1 MRFKFGNNTVILP
14 LIIFNLII
22 TSIYIPYTFHNNQ
35 KPINEI
41 PDNIVKFDLMN
52 YSESILPELAIS
64 DKLND
69 ILESTRTFLEGVAP
83 SEDNPTEEYNQNTF
97 YGKPQNVIGEDDRVR
112 ITPTTS
118 YPWRSIVA
126 LYVTWGS
133 DTYICSGALIDEN
146 HVLTAGHCVYYLAYG
161 GWADSIKVIPA
172 MDNGNE
178 PYSHAWAIDM
188 RVYGEWINT
197 QMHYHDFAVITLD
210 SDLGLQTGWM
220 GLQTAEPSDPIYT
233 GGLNIAGY
241 PYDLDGG
248 LNMYW
253 DYDVGRVANQYNHWY
268 YMDTEGGMS
277 GSPVWREDGPNQYIF
292 TVHGYGNDGSGSNH
306 GTRIDKNKFDCINN
320 WLTADAT
327 GIDKPDMAD
336 RGSNYSGFNT
346 TAVGAGLTDFEVWC
360 DVQNLGTY
368 PLILSTVSYYAS
380 NDTIITDK
388 DYLIGVDEIGSI
400 SSTYSR
406 DSSWAGK
413 FPSGMDSGTYY
424 IGWIIDVDNTIDE
437 FNENNNV
444 YYIESS
450 QVLVDATAPYNPS
463 LCDQINGTTEI
474 NVWQDVVNDPCF
486 NWSGAFDSHTDIA
499 GYYYYWG
506 SNPNGVSSNF
516 TPLSEYDP
524 PAVSTGTYYLRV
536 RTEDTVG
543 NKASWT
549 TLYTFK
555 YNETLNEDNN
565 DFEDKPKENDD
576 DSTTDSSLVKSADK
590 FNLDNPFF
598 EISGNEI
605 HVAIW
610 ITCGILAIFVHF
622 YFRRKRF

>member
-1 MRFKFGNNTVILP
+1 MRFKFGNNTVIL
-14 LIIFNLII
+14 IILNLII
-22 TSIYIPYTFHNNQ
+22 TSIYTPYKFHGTQRYVNNF
-35 KPINEI
+35 PA
-41 PDNIVKFDLMN
+41 NIALNDLMN
-52 YSESILPELAIS
+52 NSMPILSDLVIS
-64 DKLND
+64 DNFNEIFDSFKGP
-69 ILESTRTFLEGVAP
+69 IEGVPP
-83 SEDNPTEEYNQNTF
+83 SDDNPTKEYNQNIF
-97 YGKPQNVIGEDDRVR
+97 SGKPQNVLEEDDRVR

-118 YPWRSIVA
+118 YPWRSIVK
-126 LYVTWGS
+126 LYMTWGS
-133 DTYICSGALIDEN
+133 DTYIGSGALIDKN
-146 HVLTAGHCVYYLAYG
+146 HVLTAGHCVHYLANG
-161 GWADSIKVIPA
+161 GWADSIKVVPA

-178 PYSHAWAIDM
+178 PYGFAWATDM

-197 QMHYHDFAVITLD
+197 QMHFHDFAVITLD

-220 GLQTAEPSDPIYT
+220 GLQTADYSDPIYT

-253 DYDVGRVANQYNHWY
+253 DYDTGQVASQYTHRY

-277 GSPVWREDGPNQYIF
+277 GSPVWREDGPNRYIL
-292 TVHGYGNDGSGSNH
+292 TVHGYGNDGFGSNY
-306 GTRIDKNKFDCINN
+306 GTRIDQNKFDCINN
-320 WLTADAT
+320 WLTADST

-336 RGSNYSGFNT
+336 RGVNYRGFNT
-346 TAVGAGLTDFEVWC
+346 TMVGAGLTDFEVWC

-380 NDTIITDK
+380 NDTTITDE
-388 DYLIGVDEIGSI
+388 DYLIGIDDIGSI

-406 DSSWAGK
+406 YSSWAGK
-413 FPSGMDSGTYY
+413 FPSGMASGTYN

-444 YYIESS
+444 YSIENS
-450 QVLVDATAPYNPS
+450 QVLVDATSPSNPS
-463 LCDQINGTTEI
+463 QCNQINGTTES
-474 NVWQDVVNDPCF
+474 NVCQDVVSDPCF
-486 NWSGAFDSHTDIA
+486 NWSGAYDSHTDVA

-524 PAVSTGTYYLRV
+524 SAVSSGTYYLRIQ
-536 RTEDTVG
+536 TEDTVG

-555 YNETLNEDNN
+555 YDETLNEDDNN
-565 DFEDKPKENDD
+565 DENEPRENEV
-576 DSTTDSSLVKSADK
+576 DSTTDGSVKNHADCL
-590 FNLDNPFF
+590 NLNNLYFL
-598 EISGNEI
+598 ISGNEI

-622 YFRRKRF
+622 YFKRKRF

>member
-1 MRFKFGNNTVILP
+1 MRFKFGNNIVILP
-14 LIIFNLII
+14 LIILNLII
-22 TSIYIPYTFHNNQ
+22 TSIYVPYTFHRNQ
-35 KPINEI
+35 KIINEI
-41 PDNIVKFDLMN
+41 PDNIVSLDLMN
-52 YSESILPELAIS
+52 SSESNLPELAIT
-64 DKLND
+64 DNFND
-69 ILESTRTFLEGVAP
+69 LLDSIKAPIEGITP
-83 SEDNPTEEYNQNTF
+83 FDDIPTEEFNQNTI
-97 YGKPQNVIGEDDRVR
+97 YGEPQSVLGEDDRVR

-133 DTYICSGALIDEN
+133 DTYICSGALIDKN
-146 HVLTAGHCVYYLAYG
+146 HVLTAGHCVYYLDKG
-161 GWADSIKVIPA
+161 GWADSIKVVPA

-178 PYSHAWAIDM
+178 PYSHAWATNM
-188 RVYGEWINT
+188 RVYAEWINT

-220 GLQTAEPSDPIYT
+220 GLETANPSDPIYT

-253 DYDVGRVANQYNHWY
+253 NYDVGRTANQYNHWY

-277 GSPVWREDGPNQYIF
+277 GSPVWRENGSNRYIL

-320 WLTADAT
+320 WLTADTT
-327 GIDKPDMAD
+327 GIDKPDLAD
-336 RGSNYSGFNT
+336 RGDNYCGFNT
-346 TAVGAGLTDFEVWC
+346 TVVGAGLTDFEVWC
-360 DVQNLGTY
+360 DIQNLGTY
-368 PLILSTVSYYAS
+368 PLIMSTVSYYIS
-380 NDTIITDK
+380 NDTIITDE
-388 DYLIGVDEIGSI
+388 DYLIGVDDIGSI

-413 FPSGMDSGTYY
+413 FPSGMPSGIYY
-424 IGWIIDVDNTIDE
+424 IGWIIDADNIIDE
-437 FNENNNV
+437 FNENNNIN
-444 YYIESS
+444 YIESNK
-450 QVLVDATAPYNPS
+450 VLVDATPPSNPAICYQ
-463 LCDQINGTTEI
+463 LNGTTES
-474 NVWQDVVNDPCF
+474 NVWQDLVNDPCF
-486 NWSGAFDSHTDIA
+486 NWSGVFDSHTDIR

-506 SNPNGVSSNF
+506 TNPNGESSNF

-524 PAVSTGTYYLRV
+524 STVSTGTYYLRI

-543 NKASWT
+543 NNASWT

-555 YNETLNEDNN
+555 YNETLNEDDNN
-565 DFEDKPKENDD
+565 YEDNPKENKDEN
-576 DSTTDSSLVKSADK
+576 TEDSSVINYDL
-590 FNLDNPFF
+590 NLNEPLF

-610 ITCGILAIFVHF
+610 ITCGILAIFIHF
-622 YFRRKRF
+622 YFRRKKF

>member
-1 MRFKFGNNTVILP
+1 
-14 LIIFNLII
+14 
-22 TSIYIPYTFHNNQ
+22 
-35 KPINEI
+35 
-41 PDNIVKFDLMN
+41 VKFDLMN
-52 YSESILPELAIS
+52 SSETLLPDLAII
-64 DKLND
+64 DNFND
-69 ILESTRTFLEGVAP
+69 ILDSIKASFDGVAHP
-83 SEDNPTEEYNQNTF
+83 EDKPTNERNQYTF
-97 YGKPQNVIGEDDRVR
+97 YGKPQNVLGEDDRVR

-118 YPWRSIVA
+118 YPWQSIVA
-126 LYVTWGS
+126 LYITWGS
-133 DTYICSGALIDEN
+133 DTYIATGALIDKN

-161 GWADSIKVIPA
+161 GWADSIKVVPA

-178 PYSHAWAIDM
+178 PYGHAWATDM
-188 RVYGEWINT
+188 RVYAEWINT

-210 SDLGLQTGWM
+210 SDLGLQMGWM
-220 GLQTAEPSDPIYT
+220 GLQTADYLDPIYT
-233 GGLNIAGY
+233 GGLNVAGY

-253 DYDVGRVANQYNHWY
+253 DSDVGMAASQYNHRY

-277 GSPVWREDGPNQYIF
+277 GSPVWREDGPNRYIL
-292 TVHGYGNDGSGSNH
+292 TVHGYGNDGSGSNY
-306 GTRIDKNKFDCINN
+306 GTRIDQNKFDCINN

-336 RGSNYSGFNT
+336 RGDNYRGFNT
-346 TAVGAGLTDFEVWC
+346 TVVGAGLTDFEVWC

-380 NDTIITDK
+380 NDTIITEE

-413 FPSGMDSGTYY
+413 FPSGMVSGTYY

-444 YYIESS
+444 YYIENS
-450 QVLVDATAPYNPS
+450 QILVDAISPSNPS
-463 LCDQINGTTEI
+463 QCNQINGTTEN
-474 NVWQDVVNDPCF
+474 NVWQDVVNDPSF
-486 NWSGAFDSHTDIA
+486 NWSGAFDSHTDVA

-506 SNPNGVSSNF
+506 TNPNGISSNF

-524 PAVSTGTYYLRV
+524 SIANTGTYYLRV
-536 RTEDTVG
+536 QTEDIVG
-543 NKASWT
+543 NNASWT

-555 YNETLNEDNN
+555 YNETLNERDI
-565 DFEDKPKENDD
+565 DYEDKPKENHE
-576 DSTTDSSLVKSADK
+576 DSTTDSSVVNYADNLK
-590 FNLDNPFF
+590 LDNLFF

-605 HVAIW
+605 HVTIW